1 MDISNNIIP
10 RQNSHIRWRDIPSE
24 SPNQPSPQEDFYSY
38 CIHNLEPLSSVE
50 PMLADSENYAD
61 RFRIEPESDNEYQ
74 TDNENDTFYP
84 DDGKY
89 DYVAA
94 RLDDTLLGWTY
105 TKHKNS
111 ICLSPPLTW
120 VWVPFKINVNWY
132 KRPLYYSVVH
142 DGYFASN
149 SKRYLNKVIELG
161 ASLDPNLPN

>member
-1 MDISNNIIP
+1 
-10 RQNSHIRWRDIPSE
+10 
-24 SPNQPSPQEDFYSY
+24 
-38 CIHNLEPLSSVE
+38 
-50 PMLADSENYAD
+50 MLADSENYAD
-61 RFRIEPESDNEYQ
+61 RFQIEPESDNEYK